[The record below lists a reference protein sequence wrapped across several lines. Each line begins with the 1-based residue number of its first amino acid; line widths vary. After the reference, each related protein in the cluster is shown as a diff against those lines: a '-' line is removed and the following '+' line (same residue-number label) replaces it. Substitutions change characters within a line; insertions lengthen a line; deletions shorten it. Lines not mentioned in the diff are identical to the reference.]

1 MYTSHGRDETVA
13 LPSLCGH
20 APESPVQPSPQS
32 NARLVFSE
40 RCLTGE
46 VYPTPDVER
55 LANERA
61 LRKNSRCELLGF
73 REVAKEK
80 SNA

>member
-1 MYTSHGRDETVA
+1 MLMVY
-13 LPSLCGH
+13 
-20 APESPVQPSPQS
+20 
-32 NARLVFSE
+32 
-40 RCLTGE
+40 TGE

-61 LRKNSRCELLGF
+61 LRKNSPCELLGF
-73 REVAKEK
+73 RKVAKEK